1 MGLSAEA
8 EAAAAGWDGDRY
20 AVFKRRNTNDTL
32 LLLRTS
38 WDSEAEATQFADA
51 YQRALAVK
59 YKDSK
64 DPSRVERQGV
74 DVFIVEGGKET
85 DLGALIDVVKQAKKT
100 RT

>member
-1 MGLSAEA
+1 MDFPLKPRQQLPAGMATATLYSSAGIPA
-8 EAAAAGWDGDRY
+8 TRCCCCA
-20 AVFKRRNTNDTL
+20 L
-32 LLLRTS
+32 L
-38 WDSEAEATQFADA
+38 DSEAEATQFADA
-51 YQRALAVK
+51 YRRALAVK

-74 DVFIVEGGKET
+74 DVFIVEGGREA